1 VTPPKEWKR
10 LPRFE
15 ESERQLDRN
24 IEEEL
29 AHHIQERT
37 EQLMALGASEE
48 QAREQAAREFGDLEQ
63 ARRKL
68 HRQGEQRRLRR
79 TFLEVLADLA
89 GALRFAARTHLKR
102 PGFSL
107 TAVIIVAL
115 GIGAVTTIYSV
126 VDGVMVKKL
135 PYDHPEQL
143 VFFDQP
149 AHPIPRFR
157 DWQARLTSL
166 QSMAAAWNIEANYI
180 GSTTPERLRAAQITP
195 GFFPMFGAGVA
206 RGRLFQPDE
215 YIGDQGLVILSHAAW
230 IRLFNG
236 DPDVIGRSI
245 QLSGRSGVIVGVLD
259 EHFISPSALGGEPED
274 LFIPLDAERPALQ
287 RDSWF
292 ILSIFGRLRPG
303 IRLATARSEAV
314 RISSELAEENPDRY
328 NPPRADSAPFVLSL
342 SSLHSALTKDVSPTL
357 LLLLGAVGLLLLIA
371 CANLANLFLARGTDR
386 VHEVGLRYAL
396 GAGRRHLV
404 GQLLTESVLLALVGG
419 LLGIGLALTG
429 VRAFELLQP
438 GGIPFLDRVGLDVR
452 ALAFAAGIALV
463 TGLLF
468 GLAPA
473 WQATRTSLGVVLQDS
488 AARSGSGRRG
498 SRLRSGLV
506 VAEIALALV
515 LMTGAG
521 LLFNSFLHLQ
531 AVNLGFDPSG
541 IAVLRLDLGTDTE
554 EDLETS
560 SRRQLNEQLLDV
572 RLLERVQGLPGVEAA
587 ALGISAPFY
596 YFSGTMFGSFASRVT
611 ADDGTV
617 VEAFTGRY
625 PVTPGYLALLGA
637 RLRGREML
645 WEDNG
650 ITPIPAVISEML
662 AERLF
667 PGAEP
672 IGRTFTESEKTFTVV
687 GVVSGLIYWGQ
698 RRGTTSQIFYPW
710 NGANP
715 WRSLVVRTSGD
726 PGALL
731 PSLRNAVW
739 ELRPDLPIEASY
751 TLPDRIAE
759 SLVTPRFYALLVLTF
774 AILAGVLAASGIY
787 GSMLY
792 SVGQRRREFG
802 VRIALGAGRGR
813 LLRMVLRQSLVLT
826 LVGLVIGVAGSLAVG
841 RLLSGMLFGVGA
853 TDLPTYLAVAVTMGL
868 VAMLAA
874 LVPARR
880 AAAEDPVEALRFE

>member
-1 VTPPKEWKR
+1 MTAPKEWKR

-15 ESERQLDRN
+15 ESDRQMDRN

-29 AHHIQERT
+29 DHHIQERV
-37 EQLMALGASEE
+37 EQLMALGLPEE
-48 QAREQAAREFGDLEQ
+48 QAREQAVREFGDLEQ
-63 ARRKL
+63 ARRRL

-79 TFLEVLADLA
+79 TFLEVLTDLGRA
-89 GALRFAARTHLKR
+89 VRFAARTHLRR

-107 TAVIIVAL
+107 TAVVIVAL

-143 VFFDQP
+143 VYFDRA

-166 QSMAAAWNIEANYI
+166 QSLAAAWDVEVNYTGGTI
-180 GSTTPERLRAAQITP
+180 PERLRAAQVTP
-195 GFFPMFGAGVA
+195 GFFPMFGAEVV

-215 YIGDQGLVILSHAAW
+215 YVGDQGLAVLSHTAW
-230 IRLFNG
+230 QRLFNG

-245 QLSGRSGVIVGVLD
+245 QLSGRAGVIVGVLD
-259 EHFISPSALGGEPED
+259 EHFIPPSTLGGEPED
-274 LFIPLDAERPALQ
+274 LFIPLDVERPALQ
-287 RDSWF
+287 RDGWF
-292 ILSIFGRLRPG
+292 ILGIFGRLRPG
-303 IRLATARSEAV
+303 VRLATARAEAV
-314 RISSELAEENPDRY
+314 RISAELAEENPDRY
-328 NPPRADSAPFVLSL
+328 ARMDTAPFVLSL
-342 SSLHSALTKDVSPTL
+342 ISLHAALTEDVSPTL

-404 GQLLTESVLLALVGG
+404 GQLLTESVLLALAGG
-419 LLGIGLALTG
+419 VLGIVLAMAG
-429 VRAFELLQP
+429 VKAFELLQP
-438 GGIPFLDRVGLDVR
+438 GGIPFLDRVGLDLR
-452 ALAFAAGIALV
+452 ALAFAAGVAMA

-473 WQATRTSLGVVLQDS
+473 WQASRTRLGIALQES
-488 AARSGSGRRG
+488 SARSGSGQRG
-498 SRLRSGLV
+498 NRLRSGLV

-531 AVNLGFDPSG
+531 AVDLGFDPSG
-541 IAVLRLDLGTDTE
+541 IAVLRFDLGTDTA
-554 EDLETS
+554 EDIATS
-560 SRRQLNEQLLDV
+560 SRRQLDEQFFDTQI
-572 RLLERVQGLPGVEAA
+572 LERVRSLPGIEAA
-587 ALGISAPFY
+587 ALGISAPFH
-596 YFSGTMFGSFASRVT
+596 YFSGTVFGSFASRVT

-625 PVTPGYLALLGA
+625 PVSAGYLTLLGA
-637 RLRGREML
+637 RLRGREFL
-645 WEDNG
+645 PEDSG
-650 ITPIPAVISEML
+650 ITPIPAIISELL

-672 IGRTFTESEKTFTVV
+672 IGRTFTESERTFNVV

-698 RRGTTSQIFYPW
+698 RLGATSQIFFPW

-715 WRSLVVRTSGD
+715 WRSLMVRTTGD
-726 PGALL
+726 PGAQL
-731 PSLRNAVW
+731 PALRSAVW
-739 ELRPDLPIEASY
+739 ELRPNLPIEASY

-759 SLVTPRFYALLVLTF
+759 SLVAPRFYTLLVLTF

-802 VRIALGAGRGR
+802 VRIALGASRGR
-813 LLRMVLRQSLVLT
+813 LLGMVLGQSLMLT
-826 LVGLVIGVAGSLAVG
+826 LLGLVIGLAGSLAVA
-841 RLLSGMLFGVGA
+841 RLLSGMLFGVGT
-853 TDLPTYLAVAVTMGL
+853 TDVPTYLAVAVTMGL
-868 VAMLAA
+868 VALLAA
-874 LVPARR
+874 LIPARR